1 MNKKILLVLAALG
14 IVFVAIL
21 LRKQQTKDQIV
32 IGVLQT
38 ASFPQLDQAREN
50 FVAEMKKKYGD
61 RISIVEQN
69 AQGSLTQAQAIAS
82 SFKANQNMTAFY
94 AIASMA
100 VQALKNEIKDK
111 PIVFAAVTDPNA
123 LHLRDPGTN
132 ITGTSDMANIE
143 KQINVLV
150 KLVPNLKKVSLLY
163 NPGEP
168 NSVSLVNMMKTELSK
183 NKVEFEEDGVN
194 SQADVAAAT
203 QHAVA
208 NSELILIPTDV
219 TITSAFPLVTQ
230 IAKKAHIPVVT
241 TWTGEKSGPLMQFG
255 VDYTKSGVQAAQI
268 MQKILDGKKPMDIP
282 VEKPESQ
289 VIVSKSLLEQ
299 FSLTVPASL
308 KDTVTLVD

>member
-1 MNKKILLVLAALG
+1 MNKKIVIILAVLAIGFFL
-14 IVFVAIL
+14 VFMKNNRSQDKI
-21 LRKQQTKDQIV
+21 T

-50 FVAEMKKKYGD
+50 FISEIKKKYGD
-61 RISIVEQN
+61 KVTIIEQN

-82 SFKANQNMTAFY
+82 SFKANQNITAFY

-100 VQALKNEIKDK
+100 VQALKNEIKDR
-111 PIVFAAVTDPNA
+111 PIVFAAVTDPDA

-143 KQINVLV
+143 KQIEVIS
-150 KLVPNLKKVSLLY
+150 KLLPNLKKVAILY

-168 NSVSLVNMMKTELSK
+168 NSVSLVNIMKSELTAHK
-183 NKVEFEEDGVN
+183 IEFEEDGVN

-208 NSELILIPTDV
+208 HAELILIPTDV
-219 TITSAFPLVTQ
+219 TITSAFPVVVQ
-230 IAKKAHIPVVT
+230 IAGKANIPVVT

-255 VDYTKSGVQAAQI
+255 VDYTKSGVQAANL
-268 MQKILDGKKPMDIP
+268 MEKVLNGAKPMDLP
-282 VEKPESQ
+282 VEKPESE
-289 VIVSKSLLEQ
+289 VLISSEQ
-299 FSLTVPASL
+299 LKKLSLTLPESL
-308 KDTVTLVD
+308 QDKVKLQ